1 MEPRHRSVD
10 KLGSDGHRRSAEV
23 PESTGVERPTGSEAA
38 GVRQTRPG
46 HLHTAIAGRALFG
59 AIKADLTAFGR
70 HLGLLLGSAL
80 AWWWRSKP
88 IEGGQRP
95 WIWAE
100 ASVPRRN
107 PVIVPLIKG
116 IAVAA
121 LLVCLM
127 ITGGILWAL
136 HGAPIAG
143 APARSDRPSLVLEA
157 ADGRP
162 LGRTGPLTDAAA
174 RKDFPNVLVNAV
186 LSIEDR
192 RFYQH
197 VGVDPLAIL
206 RAARV
211 NLGAGEIVEGGST
224 ITQQLVKLRL
234 ARREQTMERKLREA
248 FAAIWLD
255 FRMDKDAILT
265 EYLNRIY
272 LGAGAYGVSAAARIY
287 FGKRLAELSVA
298 EAAMLA
304 GLIKAPSEYNPIR
317 NLEAARQR
325 AAQVLDAMVETGAI
339 DAKTAADAKA
349 APAEVKAAAEFAPA
363 TSWFADWIAKN
374 EFPKVAG
381 ADTRSMKVRTT
392 LVPELQQ
399 VAERVVAEALKGP
412 RRGGPSQAALVA
424 MRPDGAV
431 VAMVGGRDYDQS
443 QFNRAADARRQPGS
457 AFKLFVYYAAL
468 RSGYSPSDV
477 IDASPIRIKRWEP
490 ENFGGRRYGKMRL
503 EQAFAH
509 SVNTAAVRLAT
520 QVGLDKVV
528 AAARDLGIDAPLS
541 AVPSLALGTSELTL
555 VDLTGAF
562 ASVRAGRRVDP
573 FGIIAFGPEN
583 EGLRTLGAPT
593 GGNLS
598 HREEL
603 MALLRRVVT
612 SGTGRG
618 ADTGGF
624 VAGKTGTSQDYR
636 DAWFI
641 GFNETLVVGV
651 WVGNDDHSP
660 MRGVTGGSVPA
671 QIWRRFVEA
680 AGAVALA
687 RPHIAA
693 EQMPA
698 SAAAPREAIT
708 TEGRGSAADL
718 FTFRATTPERPQ
730 CDVEACADA
739 YDLFRESDC
748 TYQPYRGSR
757 KMCSITEGS
766 MAQVPSDPS
775 CNVDVC
781 SRRYRSFDPT
791 DCSYQPYGGGP
802 RRFCD
807 TER

>member
-1 MEPRHRSVD
+1 M
-10 KLGSDGHRRSAEV
+10 
-23 PESTGVERPTGSEAA
+23 
-38 GVRQTRPG
+38 
-46 HLHTAIAGRALFG
+46 AGRALFG

-80 AWWWRSKP
+80 ASCWRSKL
-88 IEGGQRP
+88 IQGGKRTRTRAKGP
-95 WIWAE
+95 
-100 ASVPRRN
+100 VLRRS
-107 PVIVPLIKG
+107 PMIVPLIKS
-116 IAVAA
+116 ITVAA
-121 LLVCLM
+121 LLVGLM

-136 HGAPIAG
+136 HDRPMTG
-143 APARSDRPSLVLEA
+143 APARSDRPSLVLET

-162 LGRTGPLTDAAA
+162 LGRTGPLTDATA
-174 RKDFPNVLVNAV
+174 RSDFPDVLVNAV

-192 RFYQH
+192 RFYRH

-234 ARREQTMERKLREA
+234 LAGREQTMERKLREA
-248 FAAIWLD
+248 FAALWLE
-255 FRMDKDAILT
+255 FRMDKDAVLT

-272 LGAGAYGVSAAARIY
+272 LGAGAYGISAAARIY

-317 NLEAARQR
+317 NLGAARQR

-339 DAKTAADAKA
+339 DAKTAAEAKA
-349 APAEVKAAAEFAPA
+349 APAEVKATAELAPT
-363 TSWFADWIAKN
+363 TSWFADWIAN
-374 EFPKVAG
+374 HEFPKVAG

-399 VAERVVAEALKGP
+399 AAERVLAEALKVP

-457 AFKLFVYYAAL
+457 AFKVFVYYAAL

-477 IDASPIRIKRWEP
+477 IDASPIRIKRWAP

-509 SVNTAAVRLAT
+509 SINTAAVRLAT
-520 QVGLDKVV
+520 QVGLDKVM

-562 ASVRAGRRVDP
+562 ASVRAGRRVEP
-573 FGIIAFGPEN
+573 FGIIAFGLEN
-583 EGLRTLGAPT
+583 EGLRALGAPA
-593 GGNLS
+593 GDALS

-612 SGTGRG
+612 SGTGRR
-618 ADTGGF
+618 AETGGF
-624 VAGKTGTSQDYR
+624 VACKTGTSQDHR

-680 AGAVALA
+680 AGAVA
-687 RPHIAA
+687 PVKPDIAV
-693 EQMPA
+693 EGGQTPA

-708 TEGRGSAADL
+708 TEGRGSAGY
-718 FTFRATTPERPQ
+718 FFPFRAAATPEGPQ

-739 YDLFRESDC
+739 YDSFRASDC
-748 TYQPYRGSR
+748 TYQPYRGGR
-757 KMCSITEGS
+757 KLCSMSGGS
-766 MAQVPSDPS
+766 MAQVPSSPS

-807 TER
+807 ADR